1 MPSAA
6 SVKTPIN
13 LELASSSPPEDM
25 GSVKDRA
32 LVTRAYEEWA
42 AGAAIGR
49 FPDWQDVLQCGNGAL
64 QQHALAIRIDDNFR
78 QSPILHIGSE
88 LTREMGGQT
97 LPIVIKEVPSLSLL
111 SRITEHALEPIA
123 NLAPIGFE
131 AEFEDDGGRHLAY
144 HAIVLPCT
152 GDSGIVDTVV
162 GFIGFKVVS
171 EAAAADKPTAPPPGK
186 TNSKPQNLK
195 DTLGAFMDTKLAD
208 IMAID
213 GALAVAI
220 VDIESGM
227 LVASSGNTKSL
238 DLEVAAAGNTNV
250 MRAKMKTMADLGLK
264 EEIEDILITLC
275 TQYHMIR
282 PLSSETGKG
291 LFIYLALD
299 KSKAN
304 LAMARH
310 KLRIAEKS
318 LEV

>member
-1 MPSAA
+1 MPSVAQ
-6 SVKTPIN
+6 SKTPIRP
-13 LELASSSPPEDM
+13 EIVSSGPFEDAKS
-25 GSVKDRA
+25 GKERK
-32 LVTRAYEEWA
+32 LVIRAYDEWA

-49 FPDWQDVLQCGNGAL
+49 FPDWQDVLQFGGGAL
-64 QQHALAIRIDDNFR
+64 KDHALALRIDDNFR
-78 QSPILHIGSE
+78 QSPILHIGGE
-88 LTREMGGQT
+88 LTREMGGKA
-97 LPIVIKEVPSLSLL
+97 LPIIIKEVPSLSLL

-123 NLAPIGFE
+123 NLAPVGFE
-131 AEFEDDGGRHLAY
+131 AEFEDESGRQLAY
-144 HAIVLPCT
+144 HAIVLPCM
-152 GDSGIVDTVV
+152 GDSGKVDTVV
-162 GFIGFKVVS
+162 GFIGFKLVS
-171 EAAAADKPTAPPPGK
+171 AQADAPQPPAAETPTD
-186 TNSKPQNLK
+186 TSKLQKLK
-195 DTLGAFMDTKLAD
+195 DRLGALMDKKLAD

-238 DLEVAAAGNTNV
+238 DLDVAAAGNTNV
-250 MRAKMKTMADLGLK
+250 MRAKMKTMAELGLK
-264 EEIEDILITLC
+264 EEIEDILITLS

-310 KLRIAEKS
+310 KLKIAEKG
-318 LEV
+318 LEI

>member
-6 SVKTPIN
+6 SNKTPPK
-13 LELASSSPPEDM
+13 LEIAAGSPLQDG

-32 LVTRAYEEWA
+32 LVTHAYDEWA
-42 AGAAIGR
+42 AGAAVGR
-49 FPDWQDVLQCGNGAL
+49 FPDWQDVLQFGNGAL
-64 QQHALAIRIDDNFR
+64 QEHALAVRIDDNFR
-78 QSPILHIGSE
+78 QSPILHIGGE
-88 LTREMGGQT
+88 LTREMGGKA

-131 AEFEDDGGRHLAY
+131 AEFEDDSGRQLAY

-152 GDSGIVDTVV
+152 GDSGTVDTVV

-171 EAAAADKPTAPPPGK
+171 QQAAAAKPDAPQK
-186 TNSKPQNLK
+186 ATNNPKLKKLK

-264 EEIEDILITLC
+264 EEIEDILITLSS
-275 TQYHMIR
+275 QYHMIR

-310 KLRIAEKS
+310 KLKIAEKS